1 MSNAATGAIQVV
13 PFHQTSKRQL
23 AKGVLGD
30 TARPTS
36 GAEIPRQKYYKALQF
51 AQFKRNVLSLL
62 LRSAMQA
69 DNGYLHLSFDKPFN
83 LILSSAIRQK

>member
-36 GAEIPRQKYYKALQF
+36 GAEIPRQKYYKAL
-51 AQFKRNVLSLL
+51 
-62 LRSAMQA
+62 
-69 DNGYLHLSFDKPFN
+69 
-83 LILSSAIRQK
+83 